1 MSEGKLHDNVKVNI
15 VLDRSGQ
22 SQGGMN
28 EGYSLKG
35 RNCIAKA
42 GKVWQLTGTVRK
54 GIFLFLTDIREQVPA
69 NGQTYMQDI

>member
-1 MSEGKLHDNVKVNI
+1 
-15 VLDRSGQ
+15 
-22 SQGGMN
+22 MN